1 MNTIKLKSGEIV
13 TIVTLLTVGIVSLSS
28 LIVGKIAQN
37 SPTINTRAAVFC
49 NDPDR
54 DAQPYS
60 VKTTV
65 EDNNGKYADEC
76 INKNEL
82 REYSC
87 SNNVGV
93 SERVWCDKG
102 CVSEACSAT
111 QVTPTPKVQ
120 TSPPAGSPTPGQT
133 LGGRSFEVRSWSC
146 NRQTQELEVE
156 YYTCQKVNDKLEM
169 NMYGLPISR
178 DQIKTRERFAVDPSC
193 ITGTMKGP
201 LSTAIWN
208 SNIVSVDYSFNKYVP
223 DSGKINLSLD
233 RNRCLGDVISPSPS
247 VTTVPNVTATLS
259 PTPRA
264 QVSTPTPGGGG
275 EMPSCTFYSH
285 SSIHLNSADGPLAAD
300 LGFSTHTVIKEKN
313 GTTQREA
320 DIAHPSGQYTVNGPM
335 YSLDKQK
342 CDQGNCRSADVA
354 LMNPKNLN
362 IVGTFCTN
370 TGNGGLAAN
379 CNKTSAQLG
388 SNANVMW
395 GFNIVCGA
403 HYDYGWIIKSPP
415 TGSVKSTVTVNGV
428 IPNGYH
434 LILSICNKNNKKG
447 CDSIIHSRNLSSTST
462 WTFTN
467 LDLGNKV
474 LTLDHYFYPDPD
486 SNSTPLPFS
495 YDYIKLDNCNEV
507 GDYSTHC
514 VLNIEENKTTEM
526 NFTVTIPSATPAPD
540 TSSLPTITD
549 LAVKEQTMG
558 ERGEIP
564 KCGIVKMYWKAP
576 PPASLSIDGW
586 EMQFYNSRGPQT
598 TRFIPLGATCYGCD
612 NGAGKE
618 KWQTEVPDGGLN
630 RGEKCVFMAPGD
642 YSDTDPGA
650 KVTMR
655 AVKGSS
661 KGKETTSNNFYASSI
676 HRTYPGGSCQEQC
689 GDFDN
694 RAVCK
699 TQNGTC
705 TGLAN
710 CPDNQQFAGYCGRN
724 GATDY
729 GACCIVATP
738 TPTAVAKTPNP
749 SPSVPITSGAISV
762 KGLATNFNSTTP
774 QYIAFFIANTYEDK
788 GFTNRYFK
796 DPQINQSYSYTFSNL
811 DPNKEYDVYAYLT
824 NAKEGNNVI
833 RDYKRIVSIC
843 DGTMINGETGYC
855 RIRPNKQAVEFKFN
869 PIDTSKLSNLG
880 GSCSSDG
887 KQVTLRWNKVDNI
900 DNYLLRVDNL
910 ADKEWHNCSPINGD
924 FCVDDL
930 SSSIQ
935 SYTFDSKP
943 GTTYAWWVH
952 TVKNGVVG
960 PKIDGPPI
968 TCPIT
973 SPTPSGPTAKFNF
986 EIKTHG
992 FGTKESQKP
1001 TVIGIQI
1008 DHYDGSKQI
1017 ADENNYSVITN
1028 PEINKTYNYMSK
1040 QLDSS
1045 KVYIVLLG
1053 ICRKNESKTEQIC
1066 NEALGYQYT
1075 ITGPD
1080 CQFGTSTSTEWY
1092 CRPKNQTLTID
1103 INQIPAN
1110 GFNFDSTEFA
1120 SADMNGDGN
1129 VSIASDYLALKKECK
1144 EQSRKKD
1151 CGKIASL
1158 IIKYKGQTLP
1168 KKLFPT
1174 LLPEMNLPK
1183 E

>member
-1 MNTIKLKSGEIV
+1 MSNRTLQRGEIV
-13 TIVTLLTVGIVSLSS
+13 TLVTLLTVGIVSLSS

-60 VKTTV
+60 VKTAV
-65 EDNNGKYADEC
+65 EDNNGKYMDEC

-102 CVSEACSAT
+102 CVSGACSLT

-201 LSTAIWN
+201 LSTTVWH
-208 SNIVSVDYSFNKYVP
+208 SNIVSVDYSFNKYIP

-247 VTTVPNVTATLS
+247 VTTVPNVTAT
-259 PTPRA
+259 PRPQA
-264 QVSTPTPGGGG
+264 DTPTPGGGG
-275 EMPSCTFYSH
+275 EIPSCTYYAH
-285 SSIHLNSADGPLAAD
+285 SSIRLNSADGPLAAD

-362 IVGTFCTN
+362 IMGTFCNN
-370 TGNGGLAAN
+370 TGNGGLATN
-379 CNKTSAQLG
+379 CNKTSSQLG

-403 HYDYGWIIKSPP
+403 HYDYGWIVKNDSP
-415 TGSVKSTVTVNGV
+415 T
-428 IPNGYH
+428 
-434 LILSICNKNNKKG
+434 
-447 CDSIIHSRNLSSTST
+447 
-462 WTFTN
+462 
-467 LDLGNKV
+467 
-474 LTLDHYFYPDPD
+474 
-486 SNSTPLPFS
+486 
-495 YDYIKLDNCNEV
+495 
-507 GDYSTHC
+507 
-514 VLNIEENKTTEM
+514 
-526 NFTVTIPSATPAPD
+526 PSASLRASPSPQASPTPNID
-540 TSSLPTITD
+540 SSLPTITD

-564 KCGIVKMYWKAP
+564 KCGVLKMYWKTP
-576 PPASLSIDGW
+576 PPSSLSIDGW
-586 EMQFYNSRGPQT
+586 EMQFFNSRGLQT

-618 KWQTEVPDGGLN
+618 KWQAEVPDVNLN
-630 RGEKCVFMAPGD
+630 SGEKCVFMAPGD

-650 KVTMR
+650 KVTLK
-655 AVKGSS
+655 AVKGLS

-699 TQNGTC
+699 SQNGTC

-710 CPDNQQFAGYCGRN
+710 CPDNQQFTGYCGRD
-724 GATDY
+724 GTTDY

-738 TPTAVAKTPNP
+738 TPTTIPQPNP
-749 SPSVPITSGAISV
+749 SISQTPFNGIIQGKVTIDGIVPKDRYIQLSILEQSTGKVIDLSLFSSSGEYVFDNLKAEDYRILFNAYYRNKSGENTNEAIIGQFDAIDCKRGGISYKDVCYIQPSLSVPVTNQDFIVKLNVANLSTIEGTVIVNGNIPNGYKPHMYIFNKNKEGLINYIGYNKDLDGAHPYKYSASVLPGETGIQIGFNPPLPADKYSISYYPQQKCNNKRDNNQDSVCYINSPGRLEWSILIEEKNAEQAKFNLVIRTHDVYLKDGRKPTGLFVVLSHEEDGRDIKDIDTLVESNPQPNTTYTYTSKS
-762 KGLATNFNSTTP
+762 
-774 QYIAFFIANTYEDK
+774 
-788 GFTNRYFK
+788 
-796 DPQINQSYSYTFSNL
+796 L
-811 DPNKEYDVYAYLT
+811 DPNKIYDVWA
-824 NAKEGNNVI
+824 
-833 RDYKRIVSIC
+833 
-843 DGTMINGETGYC
+843 
-855 RIRPNKQAVEFKFN
+855 
-869 PIDTSKLSNLG
+869 
-880 GSCSSDG
+880 
-887 KQVTLRWNKVDNI
+887 
-900 DNYLLRVDNL
+900 
-910 ADKEWHNCSPINGD
+910 D
-924 FCVDDL
+924 FCHDNGSGTERSCGLL
-930 SSSIQ
+930 SGF
-935 SYTFDSKP
+935 Y
-943 GTTYAWWVH
+943 H
-952 TVKNGVVG
+952 TVTGQ
-960 PKIDGPPI
+960 DCQYGPP
-968 TCPIT
+968 
-973 SPTPSGPTAKFNF
+973 
-986 EIKTHG
+986 
-992 FGTKESQKP
+992 
-1001 TVIGIQI
+1001 
-1008 DHYDGSKQI
+1008 GSK
-1017 ADENNYSVITN
+1017 YS
-1028 PEINKTYNYMSK
+1028 
-1040 QLDSS
+1040 QD
-1045 KVYIVLLG
+1045 
-1053 ICRKNESKTEQIC
+1053 
-1066 NEALGYQYT
+1066 
-1075 ITGPD
+1075 
-1080 CQFGTSTSTEWY
+1080 WY
-1092 CRPKNQTLTID
+1092 CRPKNQTITID
-1103 INQIPAN
+1103 INKIEAT
-1110 GFNFDSTEFA
+1110 GFSFDSTEFA
-1120 SADMNGDGN
+1120 SADINGDGN
-1129 VSIASDYLALKKECK
+1129 VSIASDYLALKRECK